1 MLPSLR
7 ASAHVATLLCRSAIR
22 RPTVR
27 TRLTAVAAVVSA
39 ASCGPATVAAA
50 ATCDLNAT
58 PSTFAAE
65 VSGAVPGQT
74 ICLASGDYGF
84 WNGTAKAITI
94 RPQDGATPTMGLQF
108 GAGAGGFTIDGG
120 RASFTQA
127 WGLQIA
133 SEQGPDISAGAHD
146 IVIENTDFSVGLE
159 LDGLANS
166 NIVFDHDVFHDLNG
180 FNYTAGLHLAWTSS
194 TPSGV
199 TVENSEFRDMS
210 ADGIQTGSRLNIL
223 YNEFLNVQPNAAGGN
238 ESLHTDGVQ
247 LFGGTDVSIIG
258 NFVHGGC
265 EQGIDAFDGT
275 SGNTVEDNV
284 IVGCTAHSLVMGGD
298 KNPGSLVSHNT
309 VVGGSTAVINCSSK
323 PGEGPSTTSIVDNI
337 ASGGIELSDLGGPC
351 QPTENTDNLLGVGG
365 RPPNLSGTPRFVG
378 GANPTTYAG
387 FQLAS
392 GSPGKNAATDGL
404 DVGARISPG
413 PPGGSVS
420 PPATGGGQPV
430 GTPGHAPTSPSQLL
444 LRSGELAG
452 FSIHRRQ
459 QVWST
464 IRAFLKS
471 ATEYP
476 HPTRKAF
483 RRLKSVGFAGAA
495 GEQLRGPRGAH
506 GFSLVIEFNTHAG
519 ARNAARYLFD
529 TAGLHAQSG
538 RARRFKV
545 PGVSNARGARFGG
558 GRNGGTA
565 NIYWVEGRCAFG
577 VGLSRP
583 RRGVLTR
590 PLIEAVG
597 ALYRRDAGMCS

>member
-1 MLPSLR
+1 
-7 ASAHVATLLCRSAIR
+7 
-22 RPTVR
+22 
-27 TRLTAVAAVVSA
+27 
-39 ASCGPATVAAA
+39 
-50 ATCDLNAT
+50 
-58 PSTFAAE
+58 
-65 VSGAVPGQT
+65 
-74 ICLASGDYGF
+74 LASGDYGF
-84 WNGTAKAITI
+84 WSGTGKAITI
-94 RPQDGATPTMGLQF
+94 RPQDGATPTMGIQF

-120 RASFTQA
+120 RATFTQA
-127 WGLQIA
+127 WGLQIT

-166 NIVFDHDVFHDLNG
+166 NIVFNHDVFHDLNG

-210 ADGIQTGSRLNIL
+210 ADGIQTGSPMSIL

-238 ESLHTDGVQ
+238 ENLHTDGVQ
-247 LFGGTDVSIIG
+247 LFGGTDVYIIG

-309 VVGGSTAVINCSSK
+309 VIGSSTAVINCSSK

-337 ASGGIELSDLGGPC
+337 ASGGIELSDLGAPC
-351 QPTENTDNLLGVGG
+351 QPTENTHNLLGVDG

-404 DVGARISPG
+404 DVGARISTGQPGGPIG
-413 PPGGSVS
+413 PPTAGGS
-420 PPATGGGQPV
+420 QPV
-430 GTPGHAPTSPSQLL
+430 ATPVPVHPSTPLSQLL
-444 LRSGELAG
+444 LRSGELPG
-452 FSIHRRQ
+452 FVVHPRRH
-459 QVWST
+459 VWPT
-464 IRAFLKS
+464 IRALLRGAS
-471 ATEYP
+471 DYI
-476 HPTRKAF
+476 HPTRAEF
-483 RRLKSVGFAGAA
+483 RRLKSAGFARAA

-506 GFSLVIEFNTHAG
+506 GFSLVIEFETFIG
-519 ARNAARYLFD
+519 ARTAARYLFAS
-529 TAGLHAQSG
+529 AGLRARSG
-538 RARRFKV
+538 RVTRFKV

-558 GRNGGTA
+558 GSNGGIA
-565 NIYWVEGRCAFG
+565 SVFWVEGRCAFG
-577 VGLSRP
+577 LGLSRP
-583 RRGVLTR
+583 RRGALTG
-590 PLIEAVG
+590 PLIEAVR